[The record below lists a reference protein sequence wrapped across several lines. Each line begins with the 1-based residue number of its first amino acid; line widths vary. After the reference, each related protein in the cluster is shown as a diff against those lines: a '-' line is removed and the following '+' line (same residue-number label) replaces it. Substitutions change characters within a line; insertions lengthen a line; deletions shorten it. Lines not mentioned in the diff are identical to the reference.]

1 MLKGRFRGKIEIFFK
16 NIFLCPL
23 AYSAEG
29 EGEAEPGAQEAE
41 VFSLL
46 LLGQVQRLQIEDAI
60 LNSLHYA
67 TPF

>member
-1 MLKGRFRGKIEIFFK
+1 LNCLK

-29 EGEAEPGAQEAE
+29 EGKAEPGAQEAE
-41 VFSLL
+41 MFSLL
-46 LLGQVQRLQIEDAI
+46 LLSQVKRLQIEDDI
-60 LNSLHYA
+60 LNR